1 MSDLTFKEKIGK
13 SFSFLSVLGKK
24 NKAQQHPSAETYAN
38 PVKVEPTR
46 HIESHPFPQYHHDP
60 YASQGYPQQH
70 HQQMPPPL
78 PPMHPYMSTA
88 HERTNVDDL
97 LCTPTPENRF
107 PTPITTF
114 PTPTPDPRFPTPTP
128 DIKYPSPFDFARDRP
143 TPVEKMED
151 LQQLQEALLPSPFDY
166 LRNQQQLHYPYLQN
180 SNHTS
185 FHHPPQHL
193 PFHDTSAQPAY
204 RSLKDKQVADE
215 INTLCRDLVTH
226 GLQTK
231 EMATASRRSAGPSVD
246 STVIKPEPA
255 HQLHDYGNIVESGY
269 TSGGGRSYDSDSS
282 SCDIKRETTGSQN
295 KQYRRKN
302 CSIEGCSNLSRSK
315 GLCKAHGGGRRCSV
329 QGCTRASQ
337 SSSLCI
343 AHGGGK
349 RCTVEGCT
357 KAAQSRGMC
366 KAHGGGVRCRV
377 EGCTKSSQGDG
388 YCRSH
393 GGGRRCGHASGCMK
407 WAQRNG
413 MCMTHSEGKY
423 GNSYRGRLQRQTGD
437 AMSDTDM
444 MDD

>member
-1 MSDLTFKEKIGK
+1 
-13 SFSFLSVLGKK
+13 
-24 NKAQQHPSAETYAN
+24 
-38 PVKVEPTR
+38 
-46 HIESHPFPQYHHDP
+46 
-60 YASQGYPQQH
+60 
-70 HQQMPPPL
+70 
-78 PPMHPYMSTA
+78 PYMSSV

-107 PTPITTF
+107 PTPTAAF
-114 PTPTPDPRFPTPTP
+114 PTPDARFPTPTP
-128 DIKYPSPFDFARDRP
+128 DIKYPSPFDFTRDRP

-166 LRNQQQLHYPYLQN
+166 LRNQQHQQQHLHNPYLN
-180 SNHTS
+180 NPHTS
-185 FHHPPQHL
+185 PFYPASSQPHHHAYDPSTQQHGA
-193 PFHDTSAQPAY
+193 F
-204 RSLKDKQVADE
+204 RSQKDKQVVDE

-231 EMATASRRSAGPSVD
+231 EAAAAAATSRRNEGPPAATLD
-246 STVIKPEPA
+246 VIKPEPA
-255 HQLHDYGNIVESGY
+255 HQLHDYGVRTNYTTNSGY

-282 SCDIKRETTGSQN
+282 SCDIKRDPTSTSN

-302 CSIEGCSNLSRSK
+302 CSMDGCNNLSRSK

-349 RCTVEGCT
+349 RCTVDGCT

-377 EGCTKSSQGDG
+377 EGCTKS
-388 YCRSH
+388 R
-393 GGGRRCGHASGCMK
+393 GGRRCGHASGCLK

-423 GNSYRGRLQRQTGD
+423 GNSYRGRLQRQAGD
-437 AMSDTDM
+437 TMSDTDM
-444 MDD
+444 MDE

>member
-1 MSDLTFKEKIGK
+1 MSDLSFKEKIGK
-13 SFSFLSVLGKK
+13 SLSFLSVLGKK
-24 NKAQQHPSAETYAN
+24 NKGSSH
-38 PVKVEPTR
+38 
-46 HIESHPFPQYHHDP
+46 ESIKREQPHHHSMQYQEHH
-60 YASQGYPQQH
+60 QH
-70 HQQMPPPL
+70 HQQHPGQYGMYQQQVPPTL
-78 PPMHPYMSTA
+78 PPMHPYMSTV
-88 HERTNVDDL
+88 HERSTTNVDEL
-97 LCTPTPENRF
+97 LYTPENRF
-107 PTPITTF
+107 PTPS
-114 PTPTPDPRFPTPTP
+114 PDLRLPTPDARFPTPTP
-128 DIKYPSPFDFARDRP
+128 DIKYPSPFDFTRDRP

-166 LRNQQQLHYPYLQN
+166 LRNNNPMSGSGGNPYHN
-180 SNHTS
+180 
-185 FHHPPQHL
+185 HHPLQASHPSN
-193 PFHDTSAQPAY
+193 TSLMGESNAY

-215 INTLCRDLVTH
+215 INTLCRDLVSH
-226 GLQTK
+226 GLQAK
-231 EMATASRRSAGPSVD
+231 HPASSRQEAP
-246 STVIKPEPA
+246 IKAEPA
-255 HQLHDYGNIVESGY
+255 HQLHDYGNAAVESGY
-269 TSGGGRSYDSDSS
+269 TSGGGRSYDSDSNS
-282 SCDIKRETTGSQN
+282 SVGDIKRETGTS

-302 CSIEGCSNLSRSK
+302 CSIEGCNNLSRSK

-393 GGGRRCGHASGCMK
+393 GGGRRCGHPSGCMK

-423 GNSYRGRLQRQTGD
+423 GNSYRGRLQRQAGETED
-437 AMSDTDM
+437 NDTDM
-444 MDD
+444 MED